1 MLTRAIVDAYKWDR
15 IEVLQIDFRFV
26 GATRCDV
33 LPDFRIVLAITM
45 DLWEKVA
52 IGESGRLI

>member
-1 MLTRAIVDAYKWDR
+1 MLTGLDIDAYERDR
-15 IEVLQIDFRFV
+15 IEVLRIDLRFV

-33 LPDFRIVLAITM
+33 LPDCGGLLAGQM

-52 IGESGRLI
+52 MGESGRLI

>member
-1 MLTRAIVDAYKWDR
+1 MLTGLDIDAYERDR